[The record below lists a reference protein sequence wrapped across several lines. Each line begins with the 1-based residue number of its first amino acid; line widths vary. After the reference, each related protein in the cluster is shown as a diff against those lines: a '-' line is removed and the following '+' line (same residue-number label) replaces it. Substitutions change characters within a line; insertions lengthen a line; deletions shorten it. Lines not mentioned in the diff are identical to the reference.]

1 MGVPVK
7 TPSAAFGGRA
17 FVEKLLAICFWL
29 VVWQVASVLVGSS
42 LLLPGPVQVVRA
54 LVDGI
59 VTAEFWSSVAF
70 SFSRIATGFAVS
82 LFLALVLAVG
92 AWRCRALRALL
103 APAVSFIKSVPVVCI
118 IVLLLMWAGAAG
130 VSSLAVGLMVFPMV
144 YAACLEGLTQTDA
157 SVAGGLRLLGVGP
170 WRRVRYYYLP
180 AVMPYLS
187 SAARVVVGVAWKSG
201 VAAEV
206 IGIPDGS
213 IGEGIYSAKIGL
225 ETADLFA
232 WTFAIVAMSAVC
244 ERLFF
249 ALMGL
254 VGRTARRV
262 RVPRRITCSRTDCSV
277 VGLPVGAAPAH
288 VRFSDVSFSYGEPSL
303 GDSASIGSRSA
314 GEVIRGLSLDV
325 AAGERLCVMG
335 PSGVG
340 KSTLL
345 DLACG
350 LLRPTSGTVESAFPA
365 GRVFQEDRL
374 LGQMSA
380 WQNVVLV
387 AVGNVARSRRAD
399 TNAPDA
405 GRLDAG
411 PARTDLSCM
420 KRELDELIGCDS
432 DTVTPD
438 QMSGG
443 MRRKAALVRALVAP
457 GGAAVLDEPFAGL
470 DEASRQAALALI
482 ERYLDGRTLIVA
494 THDARDAEALGAR
507 MLTLGGAP
515 AAPSGL

>member
-1 MGVPVK
+1 MRVPVK
-7 TPSAAFGGRA
+7 TPSTSFGGRA

-29 VVWQVASVLVGSS
+29 VVWQVASVLVDSG

-70 SFSRIATGFAVS
+70 SFSRIAVGFAVS
-82 LFLALVLAVG
+82 LCLALVLAVG
-92 AWRCRALRALL
+92 VWRCRALRALL

-157 SVAGGLRLLGVGP
+157 PMAGGLHLLGVGP

-254 VGRTARRV
+254 VARAARRV
-262 RVPRRITCSRTDCSV
+262 RVPRCITCSRAACSV
-277 VGLPVGAAPAH
+277 AGLPAGATPAH
-288 VRFSDVSFSYGEPSL
+288 MRFSGVSFSYGESFS
-303 GDSASIGSRSA
+303 GDSAPSGSRSA
-314 GEVIRGLSLDV
+314 GQVISGLSFDV
-325 AAGERLCVMG
+325 GPGERLCVMG

-350 LLRPTSGTVESAFPA
+350 LLRPISGVVEPAFPV

-387 AVGNVARSRRAD
+387 AVGNAARAWRAGA
-399 TNAPDA
+399 NAPDA
-405 GRLDAG
+405 GQSDAG
-411 PARTDLSCM
+411 LMHADLSRM
-420 KRELDELIGCDS
+420 KRELDALIDCDS
-432 DTVTPD
+432 DSVTPG

-443 MRRKAALVRALVAP
+443 MRRKAALVRALAVP
-457 GGAAVLDEPFAGL
+457 GGAVVLDEPFAGL

-482 ERYLDGRTLIVA
+482 ERYLGGRTLIVA
-494 THDARDAEALGAR
+494 THDERDAKELRAR
-507 MLTLGGAP
+507 VLTLNAAS
-515 AAPSGL
+515 AAPYGL